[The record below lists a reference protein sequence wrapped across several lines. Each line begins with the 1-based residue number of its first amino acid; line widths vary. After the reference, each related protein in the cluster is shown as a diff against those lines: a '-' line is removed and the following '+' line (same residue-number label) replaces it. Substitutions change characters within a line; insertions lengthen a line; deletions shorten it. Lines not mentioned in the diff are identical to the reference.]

1 MENKSFTEVSIF
13 FYPGGSVIPVRM
25 TFCVPDDCDPEE
37 YIDDYL
43 DGLLNDFLRY
53 NSEWNFA

>member
-1 MENKSFTEVSIF
+1 MEINFTEVSIF

-25 TFCVPDDCDPEE
+25 IFCVPNDCDQKE

-43 DGLLNDFLRY
+43 DGLLNDYLRY